1 MDKYFTANAVLSI
14 FSKTYMELK
23 KDLPIRPSEMGVLN
37 IINGT
42 PGPHTPVML
51 AEMLKVSKPMITAH
65 LTSLMNKGYI
75 TKQPSLEDKRAYYI
89 LPTEKA
95 RALVKDAKKDLY
107 RHLAQLENGLG
118 EERFD
123 LLVKLAEEAAGI
135 LGTAKEN
142 K

>member
-14 FSKTYMELK
+14 FSKTYTELK

-75 TKQPSLEDKRAYYI
+75 TKQPSLEDKRVYYI
-89 LPTEKA
+89 LPTEKV

-118 EERFD
+118 EDRFD
-123 LLVKLAEEAAGI
+123 LLVKLAEEAANI
-135 LGTAKEN
+135 LEMAKEN

>member
-14 FSKTYMELK
+14 FSKTYTELK

-75 TKQPSLEDKRAYYI
+75 TKQPSLEDKRVYYI

-107 RHLAQLENGLG
+107 WHLAQLENGLG
-118 EERFD
+118 EDRFD
-123 LLVKLAEEAAGI
+123 LLVKLAEEAANI
-135 LGTAKEN
+135 LETAKGN